1 MLEEAMI
8 GDPLSPTAT
17 TWDHKEAKL
26 AVLIISVRV
35 ALGYGDRPFD
45 A

>member
-17 TWDHKEAKL
+17 TWDHKGVKL
-26 AVLIISVRV
+26 PVLIISVRV
-35 ALGYGDRPFD
+35 ALDYGDRPFD